1 MEHIRELKNKIKM
14 KLKKNIFCT
23 RLFLN
28 NIFHSYLLFLV
39 SKMHF
44 RFNLSKGVTRNRRK
58 EVGNAEGSSGY
69 GKKKY

>member
-1 MEHIRELKNKIKM
+1 MYFAHV
-14 KLKKNIFCT
+14 
-23 RLFLN
+23 LFLN

>member
-14 KLKKNIFCT
+14 KLKKIYFAHV
-23 RLFLN
+23 LFLN